1 MNVQVLSD
9 QVLLNHYLSG
19 DQSAISKLIERHSR
33 RVRDYINMMVKDRDV
48 AEDIFQ
54 ETFIKAYRNL
64 DSFRA
69 DSSEKTWLT
78 RIAINTCK
86 NVYRTGWF
94 RYIDRTVTLD
104 MITERPAPA
113 AAEDD
118 ELTTEIMNLP
128 VKLREVALL
137 CWLQGMA
144 YEEAAETLGISRQA
158 VGSRLNRARKK
169 LRFALGGSDD
179 YDPA

>member
-1 MNVQVLSD
+1 
-9 QVLLNHYLSG
+9 
-19 DQSAISKLIERHSR
+19 
-33 RVRDYINMMVKDRDV
+33 
-48 AEDIFQ
+48 
-54 ETFIKAYRNL
+54 
-64 DSFRA
+64 
-69 DSSEKTWLT
+69 
-78 RIAINTCK
+78 
-86 NVYRTGWF
+86 
-94 RYIDRTVTLD
+94 
-104 MITERPAPA
+104 MITERSAPA

-169 LRFALGGSDD
+169 LRFALGGSDN

>member
-1 MNVQVLSD
+1 
-9 QVLLNHYLSG
+9 
-19 DQSAISKLIERHSR
+19 
-33 RVRDYINMMVKDRDV
+33 
-48 AEDIFQ
+48 
-54 ETFIKAYRNL
+54 
-64 DSFRA
+64 
-69 DSSEKTWLT
+69 
-78 RIAINTCK
+78 
-86 NVYRTGWF
+86 
-94 RYIDRTVTLD
+94 

-113 AAEDD
+113 TAEDD

>member
-1 MNVQVLSD
+1 MNVQALSD

-19 DQSAISKLIERHSR
+19 DQGAISKLIERHSR

-169 LRFALGGSDD
+169 LRFALGGSDN